1 MTRAGWLAGAATALA
16 ITAAVVVWA
25 DSSGGA
31 PVAAAG
37 ETSGATLFQAKGCAG
52 CHAGPD
58 SRPEYADYPSL
69 VDVGEWAG
77 HRRAGMDARAYLAES
92 IRTPGVFV
100 SPAYRGTGPSP
111 MPALGLS
118 DREIDALVDYL
129 LQG

>member
-1 MTRAGWLAGAATALA
+1 VTRAGWLAGAASALA
-16 ITAAVVVWA
+16 VAAAVVVWA
-25 DSSGGA
+25 DSSSGTPA
-31 PVAAAG
+31 PAV
-37 ETSGATLFQAKGCAG
+37 SGATLFQAKGCSG

-58 SRPEYADYPSL
+58 SSPRFADYPSL
-69 VDVGEWAG
+69 TNAAAWAG
-77 HRRAGMDARAYLAES
+77 TRREGMDARAYITES

-100 SPAYRGTGPSP
+100 SPAFLGDGPSP